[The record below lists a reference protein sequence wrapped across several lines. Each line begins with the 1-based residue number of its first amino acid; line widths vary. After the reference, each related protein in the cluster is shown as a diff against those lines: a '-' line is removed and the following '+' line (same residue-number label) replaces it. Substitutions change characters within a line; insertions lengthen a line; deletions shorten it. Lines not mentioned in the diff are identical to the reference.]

1 MAGIVMSTI
10 KHFKLVNKYSQKD
23 LTLCLNSGD
32 IRTSVFLNYS
42 SPNDIPKFYNNYK
55 IEQIKKWSNGYL
67 VIVGGR
73 KL

>member
-1 MAGIVMSTI
+1 MSTTI

-32 IRTSVFLNYS
+32 IRTSYFLNYS
-42 SPNDIPKFYNNYK
+42 SPQEIPKFYNNYK
-55 IEQIKKWSNGYL
+55 IKKIKKWSNGYL
-67 VIVGGR
+67 IIVEGK